1 MYSKDL
7 AGLTSAQDAGE
18 AASSANFVA
27 HRGLLPATQAQE
39 KATLNILPSPH
50 PLKSEVLLGGKKELH
65 IEHAGEIYKL
75 RLTSLG
81 KLILTK

>member
-1 MYSKDL
+1 MYSKHL
-7 AGLTSAQDAGE
+7 SAQLSGQSLAIGT
-18 AASSANFVA
+18 SKLSYA
-27 HRGLLPATQAQE
+27 HQ
-39 KATLNILPSPH
+39 
-50 PLKSEVLLGGKKELH
+50 PLKSEALFDGKKELQ